1 MQATTTRA
9 ATTRPAATLVV
20 VSTAGFLAS
29 LDLFIVNIAFPE
41 IRHSFGAADFGAMSW
56 ILNAYTLVFA
66 AFMNP
71 AGRLGDRYGHRR
83 IFLTGL
89 LVFTLGS
96 TACGLSG
103 SFVTL
108 VAARAVQALGAA
120 MLMPSSLALLLA
132 AFPPARRAAAVS
144 TWSAIAAMAAAL
156 GPPVGGFLV
165 ELSWRWIFFVNVPV
179 ALLALIAGL
188 LVLSKANGTG
198 RGIPDLFGALS
209 LVVGVGALVWAL
221 IELPVAGWHAPT
233 VLLAAIGAGC
243 AIALAVWRSLH
254 HPSPAV
260 DLAAVRVLPMWS
272 SCLALLVFSAA
283 HGAMLLGGVMLLTTV
298 WGMPPAVAGLCLA
311 PGPIV
316 VVVVSL
322 TLAGRLIHKL
332 GIAVVASIGAALYL
346 IGIVI
351 WLCTIGPIPD
361 YFTDYLPAQLFT
373 GAGVGLVMPS
383 LSAVPGVALPSHR
396 WGAGSAVTNTARQ
409 LGMVLGTT
417 ALTMIYQPGIDL
429 GAVRRGWAFVAAAA
443 GSAAL
448 IGGLLALRWKG
459 APDESHQPSEVQCVG
474 GLAD

>member
-1 MQATTTRA
+1 MATTTQT
-9 ATTRPAATLVV
+9 ATARPAATLVV

-29 LDLFIVNIAFPE
+29 LDLFIVNIAFPA
-41 IRHSFGAADFGAMSW
+41 IRQSFGAADFGAMSW

-103 SFVTL
+103 SFVAL

-132 AFPPARRAAAVS
+132 AFPAGRRAAAVS

-179 ALLALIAGL
+179 ALLALVAGL
-188 LVLSKANGTG
+188 LVLAKAPGTG
-198 RGIPDLFGALS
+198 SGIPDLFGALT

-221 IELPVAGWHAPT
+221 IDLPDGGWHAAT
-233 VLLAAIGAGC
+233 VVLPGIGAGC
-243 AIALAVWRSLH
+243 AIAFAVWRSLH

-260 DLAAVRVLPMWS
+260 DLAAIRVLPMWS

-298 WGMPPAVAGLCLA
+298 WGMPPAIAGLCLA

-322 TLAGRLIHKL
+322 TLAGRLIDKL
-332 GIAVVASIGAALYL
+332 GIAVVASTGAALYL
-346 IGIVI
+346 VGIVI
-351 WLCTIGPIPD
+351 WLCTIGPVPD

-383 LSAVPGVALPSHR
+383 LSAVTGVALPSHR

-417 ALTMIYQPGIDL
+417 ALTMIYQPGVDL
-429 GAVRRGWAFVAAAA
+429 AAVRRGWVFVATAA
-443 GSAAL
+443 GSAAV
-448 IGGLLALRWKG
+448 IAAVLALRWKG
-459 APDESHQPSEVQCVG
+459 AHTESHQPAEVQCVG